1 MHKLCR
7 IDIRRGGEIY
17 KEIGDELKELA
28 ERLREKYG
36 VRRIIV
42 FGSYV
47 RGDLNEGSDID
58 LVVVGDFKER
68 FHKRIASILN
78 LTDLPIEPLCYTEE
92 EFREMIRNNN
102 GFISEVFSTPSS
114 QILSLRPDISLGF
127 AYPSYF
133 FSFLFLPS
141 ALLFLFLPLIQLI
154 ILST

>member
-102 GFISEVFSTPSS
+102 GFISEVFSTPYS
-114 QILSLRPDISLGF
+114 QILSLRPYISLGF
-127 AYPSYF
+127 AYLSYF

-141 ALLFLFLPLIQLI
+141 ALLFLFLFLI
-154 ILST
+154 

>member
-7 IDIRRGGEIY
+7 VDIRRGGEIY

-102 GFISEVFSTPSS
+102 GFISEV
-114 QILSLRPDISLGF
+114 LKEGENLLRTVSGK
-127 AYPSYF
+127 
-133 FSFLFLPS
+133 
-141 ALLFLFLPLIQLI
+141 ALELQ
-154 ILST
+154 SREYVS